1 MGFNGNSCPWTGGAV
16 KWRHGEHKMNK
27 GLVRRT
33 TGAVRLTDPA
43 AITAGVTRGVCR
55 WLADQGFAVLTEFK
69 LGNGRRADVAGLSP
83 DGTLVMVEVK
93 STVADFRADDKWLDY
108 VPYCD
113 GFSFA
118 VADHFPLKIL
128 PETCGVLVAD
138 SYGATVIR
146 PAPMH
151 RLHASRRKALMV
163 RFAHGAGQR
172 LMAMTDPG
180 FRLQE

>member
-1 MGFNGNSCPWTGGAV
+1 
-16 KWRHGEHKMNK
+16 MNK
-27 GLVRRT
+27 SLVRQKSRV
-33 TGAVRLTDPA
+33 VRYTDAA

-55 WLADQGFAVLTEFK
+55 WLGELGYAALTEFK

-83 DGTLVMVEVK
+83 DGTIVMIEVK

-118 VADHFPLKIL
+118 VPDHFPLKIL
-128 PETCGVLVAD
+128 PETCGVIVAD
-138 SYGATVIR
+138 HHHATVVR
-146 PAPMH
+146 PAIPH
-151 RLHASRRKALMV
+151 RLHPGRRKALTV

-172 LMAMTDPG
+172 LMALADPRVG
-180 FRLQE
+180 D

>member
-1 MGFNGNSCPWTGGAV
+1 
-16 KWRHGEHKMNK
+16 MNK
-27 GLVRRT
+27 ILVRQKARSL
-33 TGAVRLTDPA
+33 RYTDAA

-55 WLADQGFAVLTEFK
+55 WLDDLGYAALTEFK

-83 DGTLVMVEVK
+83 NGTIVMVEVK

-118 VADHFPLKIL
+118 VPEAFPLKIL
-128 PETCGVLVAD
+128 PENCGILVAD
-138 SYGATVIR
+138 RHGATVVR
-146 PAPMH
+146 PATFH
-151 RLHASRRKALMV
+151 RLHASRRKAVTV

-172 LMAMTDPG
+172 LMTMTDQ
-180 FRLQE
+180 RA